1 MEAHQ
6 RYLDPATLAK
16 LNGLDLK
23 ARLIVEG
30 YVSGLHKSPFRGFSI
45 EFAEHRE
52 YVPGDDLR
60 YVDWKVFGK
69 SDRIY
74 LKQYEEETNFACWFL
89 VDTSESMSYRSEGT
103 PLSKLDYARHVA
115 AALSYLVLNQQD
127 AAGLATFDR
136 GVRSFVRAATQPT
149 HLKQLCHVMD
159 ADGTGDDTALGPILH
174 ELAERI
180 RQRGVVV
187 LLSDLFD
194 DVEAL
199 QLGLKHLRHR
209 RHEVIVL
216 QVIDPAEQDFPF
228 ADPTLFK
235 GLEGL
240 ARADDRATVAA
251 GGVPARVRA
260 LPGRSAGTL
269 PGPAHG
275 SCRPADRPAARSGTA
290 HVSLGPV
297 PTTADRPLDEDSSPD
312 VSLARQ
318 SVRLSLAAVV
328 GGTRGRAAGD
338 PPALPPEVP

>member
-240 ARADDRATVAA
+240 PELMTEPRSLREAYQREFEHFL
-251 GGVPARVRA
+251 GEVRGLCRDLHMDHVVLRTDQPLDLA
-260 LPGRSAGTL
+260 LRTFLS
-269 PGPAHG
+269 
-275 SCRPADRPAARSGTA
+275 ARSRRRQTA
-290 HVSLGPV
+290 
-297 PTTADRPLDEDSSPD
+297 R
-312 VSLARQ
+312 
-318 SVRLSLAAVV
+318 
-328 GGTRGRAAGD
+328 
-338 PPALPPEVP
+338 